1 MKIWLKFFNEINA
14 LQIFRENRY
23 RFQEKPRSKRS
34 PAEAGQGPEVFMDSS
49 SVVVARGLVRYGIAV
64 RLAFCELFVDLCRPD
79 IVSLSSDF
87 LQRFLSSSYGLS
99 CDEINRRIVVLVKL
113 DVDGLALCI
122 VCDDDTQAR
131 IEARADNSSFVAVS
145 IDIADYIHLL

>member
-1 MKIWLKFFNEINA
+1 
-14 LQIFRENRY
+14 
-23 RFQEKPRSKRS
+23 
-34 PAEAGQGPEVFMDSS
+34 MDSS
-49 SVVVARGLVRYGIAV
+49 CVVVARGLVRYDIAV
-64 RLAFCELFVDLCRPD
+64 CLAFCELFEDLGRPD

-99 CDEINRRIVVLVKL
+99 CDEIDRRIVVFVKL

-131 IEARADNSSFVAVS
+131 IEVVADNGSFVSVS
-145 IDIADYIHLL
+145 IDIADYVHLL